1 MKRFVLSLDRRIWTP
16 NLILMASAVF
26 MMRFGE
32 GVLGGART
40 NFYVDTLGL
49 TGGQVLWLEGMR
61 ELPGL
66 ALMFIAAFTMR
77 LPLSWRAAAA
87 VLMTGV
93 GYVLYA
99 TVGSYSALLAVAM
112 FASLG
117 MHMWFPLQSALG
129 MSLSTKDNT
138 GLVLGTLGS
147 VGALAS
153 LIGMGILSLVAK
165 LVEGLPLRAYYV
177 IGGVFVV
184 IASVLISRLPK
195 DFGSTAEEQPR
206 MLLKRRYWLYYVLTF
221 FEGSR
226 KQVLNTFGMLVL
238 VDSFELKVWQIS
250 LILLASSVIN
260 MFASPYVGS
269 LVDRFGERR
278 TVSLSYAILVLC
290 CLGFAVIGNV
300 WLLVSLLLLIKLA
313 VMMGMGLSTYVY
325 RMAPA
330 EELTPTLSAGISIN
344 HVTSVAMPL
353 IAGALLPYVGYEGIF
368 AGTAG
373 MILASIPFAWMLRV
387 SQPLVPQA
395 EPALSWRNQ
404 YR

>member
-1 MKRFVLSLDRRIWTP
+1 MKRFILSFDRRLWTP
-16 NLILMASAVF
+16 NLILMASAIF

-32 GVLGGART
+32 GILGGART
-40 NFYVDTLGL
+40 NFFVDTLGL
-49 TGGQVLWLEGMR
+49 TGGQVLWLEGIR

-87 VLMTGV
+87 VLMTGI
-93 GYVLYA
+93 GYLLYA
-99 TVGSYSALLAVAM
+99 TVGSYSALLAVAV

-117 MHMWFPLQSALG
+117 MHMWFPLQNALA
-129 MSLSTKDNT
+129 MSLSTKDKA

-153 LIGMGILSLVAK
+153 LIGMAILSLVSK
-165 LVEGLPLRAYYV
+165 LASDLPLRAYYV
-177 IGGVFVV
+177 IGGMFVV
-184 IASVLISRLPK
+184 ITAVLLFRLPK
-195 DFGSTAEEQPR
+195 DLGSTVEEQPR

-238 VDSFELKVWQIS
+238 VDRFDLKVWQIS
-250 LILLASSVIN
+250 LIMLVSSVIN
-260 MFASPYVGS
+260 MLAGPYVGL

-278 TVSLSYAILVLC
+278 SVSISYAVLVLC
-290 CLGFAVIGNV
+290 CLGFAFSADV
-300 WLLVSLLLLIKLA
+300 WVLVCLLLLIKLA
-313 VMMGMGLSTYVY
+313 VMMEMGLSTYIY
-325 RMAPA
+325 RLAPA

-353 IAGALLPYVGYEGIF
+353 VAGALLPYVGYEGVF
-368 AGTAG
+368 AGTAC

-387 SQPLVPQA
+387 NRPLVPQP
-395 EPALSWRNQ
+395 ELAL
-404 YR
+404 

>member
-1 MKRFVLSLDRRIWTP
+1 MKRFVLSFDKRIWTP
-16 NLILMASAVF
+16 NLILLASAVF
-26 MMRFGE
+26 MIRFGE

-40 NFYVDTLGL
+40 NFFVDTLGL

-66 ALMFIAAFTMR
+66 GLMFIAAFTMR

-87 VLMTGV
+87 LLITGV
-93 GYVLYA
+93 GYALYA
-99 TVGSYSALLAVAM
+99 TVGSYAALLAVAV

-117 MHMWFPLQSALG
+117 LHMWFPLNSSLG
-129 MSLSTKDNT
+129 MSLSTKEKT
-138 GLVLGTLGS
+138 GQVLGTLAS

-165 LVEGLPLRAYYV
+165 IVELLPLRAYSV
-177 IGGVFVV
+177 IGGVFIVV
-184 IASVLISRLPK
+184 ASFLILRLPTNI
-195 DFGSTAEEQPR
+195 GSTVQEQPR

-238 VDSFELKVWQIS
+238 VESFGLKVWQIS
-250 LILLASSVIN
+250 LILLTSSIIN
-260 MFASPYVGS
+260 MLAGPYMGS
-269 LVDRFGERR
+269 LVDRFGEQK

-290 CLGFAVIGNV
+290 CLGFAVIHNV
-300 WLLVSLLLLIKLA
+300 WLLVFTLILIKLM
-313 VMMGMGLSTYVY
+313 VMLGMGLSTYVY

-344 HVTSVAMPL
+344 HVTSVAVPL
-353 IAGALLPYVGYEGIF
+353 IAGALLPYIGYEGVF
-368 AGTAG
+368 AGAAG
-373 MILASIPFAWMLRV
+373 MILLSVPFAWALGAKR
-387 SQPLVPQA
+387 PLVPQV
-395 EPALSWRNQ
+395 EPAL
-404 YR
+404 